1 MLRDCGESPV
11 MNARAFAGI
20 VAALQAEASSC
31 ELWRLSGEIRIK
43 LTGPGAERA
52 AAGARSLVDEGVSC
66 LVSWGTSGALAPGLR
81 AGSLLIVTHTTDMHG
96 NEYTSDIRLVEGIR
110 VALSTLSPSLGRAVT
125 VDAPAMGQACKLEL
139 AARYAAAS
147 VDMESA
153 AVAEVARSAGLP
165 FVAVRA
171 VVDTLTFDIPLAACA
186 GMGEDGRSRPLRVLS
201 ALAARPFE
209 LPQLLRLAGHFAA
222 ACRTLQSAANMLT
235 NGAWSK
241 PLGSNVGAT
250 R

>member
-1 MLRDCGESPV
+1 
-11 MNARAFAGI
+11 MNARAVAGI
-20 VAALQAEASSC
+20 VAALEAEALSC
-31 ELWRLSGEIRIK
+31 EAWRLSGEICVK
-43 LTGPGAERA
+43 LTGPGSERA
-52 AAGARSLVDEGVSC
+52 AAGARALVDEGVSC
-66 LVSWGTSGALAPGLR
+66 LVSWGTSAALVPHLR
-81 AGSLLIVTHTTDMHG
+81 AGALLIVTHTTDTHG
-96 NEYTSDIRLVEGIR
+96 NEYACDKQLVESLR
-110 VALSTLSPSLGRAVT
+110 TALGTLSPSLGRALT
-125 VDAPAMGQACKLEL
+125 VDDPVMGQACKIEL
-139 AARYAAAS
+139 ADRYAAAS

-153 AVAEVARSAGLP
+153 AVAEVARRAGLP

-171 VVDTLTFDIPLAACA
+171 VVDALTFDIPLAACA

-235 NGAWSK
+235 NRAWSK
-241 PLGSNVGAT
+241 PLGSAVGAT